1 MADADHQ
8 RVGQRGFQ
16 HLHQGQR
23 GLVVEL
29 VGGFVEKQDGRAGG
43 EGEGAGEA
51 ETLLFAAGEAA
62 VPFGR
67 FVQTVFQAA

>member
-43 EGEGAGEA
+43 EGAGEA
-51 ETLLFAAGEAA
+51 ETLLFAAGEAT